1 MVIKTV
7 CRFPS
12 VQLSEAEQT
21 DMWMHEKAQRR
32 KEEEEEEDEDND
44 DKSNVKTKFLSMIV

>member
-7 CRFPS
+7 CRLPS

-44 DKSNVKTKFLSMIV
+44 DKNNVKTKFLSMIV